1 MKLAS
6 SGCNGRGCVT
16 AEQRVGETHTSPL
29 LDPERSWNHTMPL
42 IDSPWS
48 RVRQPPPLP
57 ANPTA
62 QALSP
67 LDDLAFAELI
77 QAHLMPRDQEPQGR
91 QRWERFWSVL
101 RNDEELTSRTYDVLE
116 EFLETTE
123 DALEGGALDE
133 AGTKRA
139 EKFTVHCEGGWNR
152 IERGRDRSGPL
163 GWAGDRA
170 RTHPRHSRQVIASLI
185 GAIARHRSSVLHEL
199 GKPSAA
205 DAELWDVMGHL
216 QLDPRDYEDR

>member
-77 QAHLMPRDQEPQGR
+77 QAHLM
-91 QRWERFWSVL
+91 

-139 EKFTVHCEGGWNR
+139 EKFTVHCEWGWNR
-152 IERGRDRSGPL
+152 IDRGRDRSGPL

-170 RTHPRHSRQVIASLI
+170 RSHPRHSRQVIASLI